1 MKDKKRGVD
10 TQAVTGALRHG
21 VELIEHG
28 DVAGAVDDI
37 FEHAHVGER
46 VEHTFGVGRPTRE
59 QRGEERHEPV
69 PTTSTKPAVAPS
81 SPAVTVAKQGYICA
95 TPWSRELADVVVICC
110 SSEKYEL
117 QNQELVKALGY
128 TMPHFIQVPGGPA
141 SLYGLAAVS
150 GFLTKAM
157 GAFVDKAVDLL
168 GVKELILIAHEDC
181 GAYKAGR
188 VEVLAQLTRRLSGK
202 NMKNVQ
208 IEHLQKGARDLQA
221 RAGHGIEVLAFYG
234 SILDNGSF
242 KQIRYEPVDF
252 ASRVRA

>member
-1 MKDKKRGVD
+1 MAFSADAPMVACALLALLIPRADPLHKVSIIPRGA
-10 TQAVTGALRHG
+10 Q
-21 VELIEHG
+21 
-28 DVAGAVDDI
+28 
-37 FEHAHVGER
+37 
-46 VEHTFGVGRPTRE
+46 
-59 QRGEERHEPV
+59 
-69 PTTSTKPAVAPS
+69 
-81 SPAVTVAKQGYICA
+81 
-95 TPWSRELADVVVICC
+95 
-110 SSEKYEL
+110 
-117 QNQELVKALGY
+117 ALGY